1 MILERIKALARR
13 RPRLAALGALM
24 CFGVAAD
31 LFLPPPLHRADDL
44 SVIVEDRNGATL
56 NVFATSGGRWRFKAD
71 LDAIDPDFVADVVA
85 MEDQRFWRHWGV
97 DPLAVARAGK
107 SAASAGRIVS
117 GASTIT
123 MQTARLLEP
132 RPRNLGS
139 KFIEAVRA
147 AQIERRL
154 SKREILELYLTLAPY
169 GGAIEG
175 VRAASLFYFD
185 KEPAA
190 LSPAERALLIA
201 LPQSPE
207 ARRPDRRPEA
217 AMAARNTVLQRLAA
231 KGRIDAAEASE
242 ATGDTVRRPHTAF
255 ARIAYHATSR
265 LASEARGKSG
275 ARSTLDFEKQATA
288 ERIVAARAESYADGA
303 TAAAMVVDAATG
315 EVLASVGSSSLDV
328 AGGWIDLTARDRSP
342 GSLLKP
348 FIYAFAFEDG
358 AADEDTVIDDMPR
371 GFGGYRPENFDRTFR
386 GEVRVRDALQHS
398 LNIPAVAALERVG
411 AERFGALLAGA
422 GAPIRRSSSADDRS
436 SLALALG
443 GGGLTMRDVATLYT
457 ALADEGRVKPLVW
470 RIDDARKP
478 ASQLFAADTAHR
490 IGAILKGAPALEG
503 RAPAAL
509 SDAAPAVAY
518 KTGTSYGYRDA
529 WAAGFA
535 DGLVIVA
542 WVGRADGAPRPGAT
556 GRSEA
561 APILFDLFDAFA
573 STRALKIAD
582 ADTEALTGLANRR
595 MAMAMRASPPTI
607 EFPAPGTELFLSDR
621 SADAGVALAASGGVA
636 PYRWYVDGAVAPID
650 DVGGRAL
657 WRPARAGF
665 YDIAVVD
672 SRGVAS
678 SAKVRVAAIE

>member
-1 MILERIKALARR
+1 MILTRILALARG
-13 RPRLAALGALM
+13 RPRLVSFAAIL
-24 CFGVAAD
+24 FGIAAAD
-31 LFLPPPLHRADDL
+31 IALPPPLDRADDL
-44 SVIVEDRNGATL
+44 SVIIEDRNGAPL

-71 LDAIDPDFVADVVA
+71 LDAIDPAFVADVVA

-139 KFIEAVRA
+139 KLVEALRA

-154 SKREILELYLTLAPY
+154 TKREILELYLTLAPY
-169 GGAIEG
+169 GGPIEG

-185 KEPAA
+185 KEPDA
-190 LSPAERALLIA
+190 LSPSERALLIA

-217 AMAARNTVLQRLAA
+217 AIAARNVALQRLAQ
-231 KGRIDAAEASE
+231 KGRISADVARE
-242 ATGDTVRRPHTAF
+242 ATGDAVRRPHTAF
-255 ARIAYHATSR
+255 ARIAYHATSS
-265 LASEARGKSG
+265 LASEAKGKSG
-275 ARSTLDFEKQATA
+275 VRSTLDFQKQATA
-288 ERIVAARAESYADGA
+288 ERIISARAAALTDGA

-398 LNIPAVAALERVG
+398 LNVPAVAALERVG
-411 AERFGALLAGA
+411 AARFGALLAGA
-422 GAPIRRSSSADDRS
+422 GAPIRHKSVADERS

-457 ALADEGRVKPLVW
+457 ALADKGRVKPLVW
-470 RIDDARKP
+470 RMDEARKP
-478 ASQLFAADTAHR
+478 ASQLMAADTAHR

-509 SDAAPAVAY
+509 SGAAPVIAY

-535 DGLVIVA
+535 DGIVIIA
-542 WVGRADGAPRPGAT
+542 WVGRADGAPRPGVT
-556 GRSEA
+556 GRSAA
-561 APILFDLFDAFA
+561 APILFDLFDAFTSA
-573 STRALKIAD
+573 RELKIAD
-582 ADTEALTGLANRR
+582 ADTEVLSGLANRR
-595 MAMAMRASPPTI
+595 MAKAMRAAPPTI
-607 EFPAPGTELFLSDR
+607 EFPAPGSELFLTGR

-636 PYRWYVDGAVAPID
+636 PYRWYVDGAAAAID
-650 DVGGRAL
+650 EIGGRAL

-678 SAKVRVAAIE
+678 SAKVRVASIQ